1 MLSSQAVS
9 EYSGGDHFGELALLS
24 DEVRKAS
31 VRATSAVK
39 CWTLD
44 KATFIMHIPS
54 HLFENE
60 HVISIR
66 EGLRTAPGVTGVI
79 DRYWGV
85 FWDTLEDA
93 SRPTWSPQRQ
103 NNAKILREQYVQLH
117 TRLNKALSQ
126 AFAEQAAVLDATKDW
141 AEDISAFSG
150 ESKDVI
156 WLQDLKIKLRSAGIV
171 DLASAQARPAPNP
184 RPALWRL
191 PLLTPQVN
199 AGSLYRCSWST

>member
-1 MLSSQAVS
+1 MAGITQ
-9 EYSGGDHFGELALLS
+9 ALLS

-126 AFAEQAAVLDATKDW
+126 AFAEQVRAAHQTHAQDETHAQDAHAQSCARTKMRTH
-141 AEDISAFSG
+141 
-150 ESKDVI
+150 KM
-156 WLQDLKIKLRSAGIV
+156 R
-171 DLASAQARPAPNP
+171 
-184 RPALWRL
+184 
-191 PLLTPQVN
+191 T
-199 AGSLYRCSWST
+199 